1 MAEPEVTLDRLITHA
16 GGRLHAAGMVEGR
29 REAWRI
35 WCDLQGLPTYAGSV
49 FSDAVVPAEDAE
61 RFRAAVDRRA
71 NGEPLPYVTG
81 VAGFRQLTLRC
92 DRRALIP
99 RPETEG
105 LVDLVLRKVS
115 TGAVADIGTGSGCI
129 ALSLAEE
136 GNYDL
141 VVGVDCYSAPLE
153 LARENRR
160 ATRLGIELLA
170 GDLVSALGSETV
182 DAIVSNPPYLTEA
195 EYETLEPAVRAW
207 EPREAL
213 VAGQDGF
220 DDIRLLVTDALR
232 VVRPG
237 GWLALEVDANRAH
250 DTARLA
256 QQAGWSDLMIH
267 DDLFGRARYLL
278 ARRSE
283 AL

>member
-1 MAEPEVTLDRLITHA
+1 MPEPDVTLDRLVTHA
-16 GGRLHAAGMVEGR
+16 GGRLNAAGILEGR

-49 FSDAVVPAEDAE
+49 FSDAVVPPEDAE
-61 RFRAAVDRRA
+61 RFRNAVDRRA
-71 NGEPLPYVTG
+71 RGEPLPYVTG
-81 VAGFRQLTLRC
+81 IAGFRQLTLRC

-105 LVDLVLRKVS
+105 LVELVLRKV
-115 TGAVADIGTGSGCI
+115 TAGAVADIGTGSGCI
-129 ALSLAEE
+129 ALALAEE

-141 VVGVDCYSAPLE
+141 VVGVDCYAGALE

-160 ATRLGIELLA
+160 ATGIGIDLMA
-170 GDLVSALGSETV
+170 GDLVSALGNETV

-195 EYETLEPAVRAW
+195 EYESLDPSVRAW

-213 VAGQDGF
+213 VAGQDGLEEL
-220 DDIRLLVTDALR
+220 RLLVVDALR
-232 VVRPG
+232 VVRQG
-237 GWLALEVDANRAH
+237 GWLALEVDASRAH
-250 DTARLA
+250 ETARLA
-256 QQAGWSDLMIH
+256 EQAGWSELAIL

-283 AL
+283 AV